1 MPVEIDMFNW
11 LYSTHRMDTHGYSA
25 WYYKI
30 KVGRDK
36 YTQGVIGERDTYR
49 GNTIENRGCLFVYM
63 FGCTYIILYF
73 DRLIFLCYL
82 AVRPCPKLH

>member
-11 LYSTHRMDTHGYSA
+11 LYSTHRTDTHGYSA

-36 YTQGVIGERDTYR
+36 YTQGVI
-49 GNTIENRGCLFVYM
+49 ICM
-63 FGCTYIILYF
+63 
-73 DRLIFLCYL
+73 
-82 AVRPCPKLH
+82 HS